1 MRFLTL
7 LRPLSLPLILA
18 LASCSPKTVGIP
30 PSLDKP
36 VVSHPGDTRAF
47 YQDGDSSHSITLL
60 ADGTYNF
67 ESSGPYG
74 EGLSSRSGTW
84 RWRSQGTHNAE
95 LTLDS
100 DVWTLSFIDPYSALA
115 VNTAASGRTFDF
127 QFERL

>member
-1 MRFLTL
+1 MHIFRL
-7 LRPLSLPLILA
+7 LAPALLIV
-18 LASCSPKTVGIP
+18 LASCSSKIVGVP

-84 RWRSQGTHNAE
+84 RWRSRGTHNAE

-100 DVWTLSFIDPYSALA
+100 DVWTLNFIDPYSALA
-115 VNTAASGRTFDF
+115 VNTAASGRTFAF